1 MKAEKRSGAA
11 AAAAGDGLVRR
22 SGRSRLPTVRADF
35 FLDPAERL
43 TEQERALMTAMLHCL
58 VAEIASEL
66 RSAFPDRRV
75 AGEGADHALVER
87 LNRAGL
93 LDDAGLLAILLRRA
107 DEERVASAAAVR
119 SGRSEARVLQGLVS
133 DESPAVSA
141 AAMALILARG
151 RRRDRLGQC
160 LLLFDDLPSE
170 TAAELVHRVAAA
182 LKREGGIADRELA
195 AAAAKV
201 IARHD
206 PAKSTDHLAAA
217 LVAALGNSGPVA
229 NELLLASANEGELG
243 LLAHLLARSSGL
255 PPRVAADELL
265 SGEPDSIIMLL
276 RLAKLPRPVAAGIV
290 AAIGDLLGIDDPAD
304 SMLGFD
310 ALDNA
315 ALEQARELLLSDPAY
330 RSALAELAGI
340 NG

>member
-11 AAAAGDGLVRR
+11 RAAASDRLVRR
-22 SGRSRLPTVRADF
+22 SGRGRLPTVRADF

-58 VAEIASEL
+58 IAEIAGDL

-93 LDDAGLLAILLRRA
+93 LDDPGLISILLRRA
-107 DEERVASAAAVR
+107 DEERIASAAAVR

-133 DESPAVSA
+133 DDRPAVSA

-160 LLLFDDLPSE
+160 LLLFDDVPRD

-182 LKREGGIADRELA
+182 LKQEGRIADRELA
-195 AAAAKV
+195 VAADKV

-206 PAKSTDHLAAA
+206 PAKSTDLLAAA
-217 LVAALGNSGPVA
+217 LVAALGDSAAVR
-229 NELLLASANEGELG
+229 NELLLAAANEGELG
-243 LLAHLLARSSGL
+243 LLAHLLARAAGI

-265 SGEPDSIIMLL
+265 SGDPDSVIMLL
-276 RLAKLPRPVAAGIV
+276 RLAKVPRPVAAGLV

-310 ALDNA
+310 ALDNV
-315 ALEQARELLLSDPAY
+315 ALEQARELLLSDPSY
-330 RSALAELAGI
+330 RSALAVLGR
-340 NG
+340 GDG

>member
-11 AAAAGDGLVRR
+11 AAAAGDRLVRR
-22 SGRSRLPTVRADF
+22 SGRDRLPTVRADF

-43 TEQERALMTAMLHCL
+43 TEQERALMSAMLHCL
-58 VAEIASEL
+58 VAEIAGDL

-93 LDDAGLLAILLRRA
+93 LDDPQLISILLRRA

-119 SGRSEARVLQGLVS
+119 SGRNEARVLQGLVS
-133 DESPAVSA
+133 DDSPAVSA

-160 LLLFDDLPSE
+160 LLLFDDLPRE
-170 TAAELVHRVAAA
+170 TAVELVYRVAAA
-182 LKREGGIADRELA
+182 LKQEGAIADRELA
-195 AAAAKV
+195 AAANKV

-206 PAKSTDHLAAA
+206 SGKSTDQLAAA
-217 LVAALGNSGPVA
+217 LVEALGDGVG

-243 LLAHLLARSSGL
+243 LLAHLLARSAGV
-255 PPRVAADELL
+255 PPRAAADELL
-265 SGEPDSIIMLL
+265 SGDPASIIMLL
-276 RLAKLPRPVAAGIV
+276 RLANVPRPIAAGLV

-304 SMLGFD
+304 AMLGFD
-310 ALDNA
+310 ALDKA

-330 RSALAELAGI
+330 RSALAALGD
-340 NG
+340 GHG

>member
-11 AAAAGDGLVRR
+11 AAAAGDRLVRR
-22 SGRSRLPTVRADF
+22 SGRDRLPTVRADF
-35 FLDPAERL
+35 FLEPAERL
-43 TEQERALMTAMLHCL
+43 TEQERALMSAMLHCL
-58 VAEIASEL
+58 VAEIAGDL

-93 LDDAGLLAILLRRA
+93 LDDPQLISILLRRA

-119 SGRSEARVLQGLVS
+119 SGRNEARVLQGLVS
-133 DESPAVSA
+133 DDSPAVSA

-160 LLLFDDLPSE
+160 LLLFDDLPRE
-170 TAAELVHRVAAA
+170 TAVELVYRVAAA
-182 LKREGGIADRELA
+182 LKQEGAIADRELA
-195 AAAAKV
+195 AAANKV

-206 PAKSTDHLAAA
+206 SGKSTDQLAAA
-217 LVAALGNSGPVA
+217 LVEALGDGVG

-243 LLAHLLARSSGL
+243 LLAHLLARSAGV

-265 SGEPDSIIMLL
+265 SGDPASIIMLL
-276 RLAKLPRPVAAGIV
+276 RLANVLRPIAAGLV

-304 SMLGFD
+304 AMLGFD
-310 ALDNA
+310 ALDKA

-330 RSALAELAGI
+330 RSALAALGD
-340 NG
+340 GHG

>member
-11 AAAAGDGLVRR
+11 HAAAADRLVRR

-58 VAEIASEL
+58 VAEIAGEL

-93 LDDAGLLAILLRRA
+93 LDDPQLISSLLRRA
-107 DEERVASAAAVR
+107 DEERIASAAAVR

-133 DESPAVSA
+133 DDSQAVSA

-160 LLLFDDLPSE
+160 LLLFDDLPRD
-170 TAAELVHRVAAA
+170 TAVQLVHRVAAA
-182 LKREGGIADRELA
+182 LKQEGGIADRELA
-195 AAAAKV
+195 VAAAKV
-201 IARHD
+201 AARHD

-217 LVAALGNSGPVA
+217 LVEALGDRDGA
-229 NELLLASANEGELG
+229 GNELLLASANEGELG
-243 LLAHLLARSSGL
+243 LLAHLLARSAGI

-265 SGEPDSIIMLL
+265 SGDSDSIIKLL
-276 RLAKLPRPVAAGIV
+276 RLAKVPRPIAAGLV

-310 ALDNA
+310 ALDNL

-330 RSALAELAGI
+330 RSALAAIG
-340 NG
+340 GADG

>member
-1 MKAEKRSGAA
+1 MRAEKRSGAA
-11 AAAAGDGLVRR
+11 TAAAGDRLVRR
-22 SGRSRLPTVRADF
+22 SGRDRLPTVRADF

-43 TEQERALMTAMLHCL
+43 TEQERALMSAMLHCL
-58 VAEIASEL
+58 VAEIAGEL

-93 LDDAGLLAILLRRA
+93 LDDPQLIPILLRRA

-133 DESPAVSA
+133 DDSAAVSA

-160 LLLFDDLPSE
+160 LLLFDDLPRE
-170 TAAELVHRVAAA
+170 TAVELVHRVAAA
-182 LKREGGIADRELA
+182 LKQEGDIADRELA
-195 AAAAKV
+195 VAADKV

-206 PAKSTDHLAAA
+206 PAKSTDLLAAA
-217 LVAALGNSGPVA
+217 LVEALGDGDAVG
-229 NELLLASANEGELG
+229 NELLLAAANEGELG
-243 LLAHLLARSSGL
+243 LLAHLLARSAGI

-265 SGEPDSIIMLL
+265 SGDPESIIMLL
-276 RLAKLPRPVAAGIV
+276 RLAKIPRPIAAGLV

-304 SMLGFD
+304 LMRGFD
-310 ALDNA
+310 TLDNV
-315 ALEQARELLLSDPAY
+315 ALEQARELLLSDSVY
-330 RSALAELAGI
+330 RSALAALGGG